1 MLNFIDYNSENK
13 YESGI
18 YCITN
23 IIDNRIYIGSTQCF
37 KRRFSEHSRSFSDNT
52 HNNPHLQKFVNKYGI
67 DSIKFYIVQITDI
80 NDLLTKEQ
88 CYLDNYIDFN
98 KDFNICKIA
107 GTPPNYNRQF
117 TEKDIKYI
125 AELYNSGMSC
135 CKISELLFNNRNK
148 RKIISD
154 ITRGESYSEYK
165 NLFNYR
171 KYNQTGRVISQETK
185 DKISKANKGNPNT
198 GGKGKER
205 NSNGKL
211 DNSIVLY
218 IRNNPDNISQSK
230 LALKFNISK
239 SLVKDIQKLRT
250 YKKVK

>member
-1 MLNFIDYNSENK
+1 MLNLIDYNSENK
-13 YESGI
+13 YKSGI

-23 IIDNRIYIGSTQCF
+23 TIDNRIYIGSTQCF
-37 KRRFSEHSRSFSDNT
+37 KRRFSEHLKSLSDNT
-52 HNNPHLQKFVNKYGI
+52 HNNTHLQKFVNKYGI
-67 DSIKFYIVQITDI
+67 DSIKFYLIQITDL
-80 NDLLTKEQ
+80 DTLLTKEQ
-88 CYLDNYIDFN
+88 YYLDNYIDFN

-117 TEKDIKYI
+117 VEEDIKFI
-125 AELYNSGMSC
+125 AKLYNSGKSC
-135 CKISELLFNNRNK
+135 CQISELLFNSRNK

-154 ITRGESYSEYK
+154 ITRGETYSEYK
-165 NLFNYR
+165 DLFNYR
-171 KYNQTGRVISQETK
+171 KYNQTGRILSQETK
-185 DKISKANKGNPNT
+185 DKISRANKGNPNI

-211 DNSIVLY
+211 DSSIVLY
-218 IRNNPDNISQSK
+218 IRNNPDSISQSK

>member
-1 MLNFIDYNSENK
+1 MELNKENK
-13 YESGI
+13 YLSGVYKI
-18 YCITN
+18 SN
-23 IIDNRIYIGSTQCF
+23 NIDNRIYIGSTQCF
-37 KRRFSEHSRSFSDNT
+37 KRRFSEHLKSLANDN
-52 HNNPHLQKFVNKYGI
+52 HNNSHLQCFVNKYCI
-67 DSIKFYIVQITDI
+67 DSIKFEILEITELE
-80 NDLLTKEQ
+80 DLLTREQ
-88 CYLDNYIDFN
+88 HYLDNFIDFN
-98 KDFNICKIA
+98 KDFNVCKIA
-107 GTPPNYNRQF
+107 GTPPNYNRSF
-117 TEKDIKYI
+117 TEKDITYI
-125 AELYNSGMSC
+125 AKLYNSGKSC
-135 CKISELLFNNRNK
+135 CQISEILFNNRNQ
-148 RKIISD
+148 RSKIAK
-154 ITRGESYSEYK
+154 ITKGESYSEYK

-185 DKISKANKGNPNT
+185 DKISKANKGNPNI

-205 NSNGKL
+205 NSHGKL

>member
-1 MLNFIDYNSENK
+1 MLNLIEYNKDNK
-13 YESGI
+13 YKSGI

-23 IIDNRIYIGSTQCF
+23 IVDNRIYIGSTQCF
-37 KRRFSEHSRSFSDNT
+37 KRRFSEHLKSLTDNT
-52 HNNPHLQKFVNKYGI
+52 HNNPHLQKFINKYGI
-67 DSIKFYIVQITDI
+67 DSIKFYILEITDLD
-80 NDLLTKEQ
+80 NLLIKEQ
-88 CYLDNYIDFN
+88 YYLDNYISFN

-107 GTPPNYNRQF
+107 GIPPNYNRQF
-117 TEKDIKYI
+117 TENDIKYI
-125 AELYNSGMSC
+125 AELYNSGKSC
-135 CKISELLFNNRNK
+135 CQIADLLFNNRNK

-154 ITRGESYSEYK
+154 IIRGESYSEYK
-165 NLFNYR
+165 ELFNYR
-171 KYNQTGRVISQETK
+171 KYSQIGRVCSQETK
-185 DKISKANKGNPNT
+185 DKIGNANKGNPNI

-211 DNSIVLY
+211 DNNIVLY
-218 IRNNPDNISQSK
+218 IRNNPDHISQSK